1 MIDKK
6 IRRSTKERR
15 LQFIAFVIIELLIAA
30 SAMIIWKGQEEQ
42 ANIPKVIPARCKDTT
57 VSYDFRKFD
66 RSLFSIYEI
75 AHIVTGAPIDVLKG
89 LHYAES
95 EFGANT
101 NHKDPLDKGPFG
113 LRAAFQ
119 KSRENRWGKLNPND
133 PLEAAIMAGYV
144 YMADYKVLGDKDLAI
159 AAYNQGVYGVK
170 RDGPRLS
177 YIKRVYKGSRA

>member
-15 LQFIAFVIIELLIAA
+15 LQFAAFIILELLIAA
-30 SAMIIWKGQEEQ
+30 SAVIVWKGHEQE
-42 ANIPKVIPARCKDTT
+42 NIPKVIPARCKDTT

-75 AHIVTGAPIDVLKG
+75 AHIITGAPIDVLKG

-101 NHKDPLDKGPFG
+101 NHKDPLDKGDFG
-113 LRAAFQ
+113 LRATFQ
-119 KSRENRWGKLNPND
+119 KARENKWGKLNPHD
-133 PLEAAIMAGYV
+133 PLEAAIMAGYI
-144 YMADYKVLGDKDLAI
+144 YMDNYRQLGDKDLAI
-159 AAYNQGVYGVK
+159 AAYNQGVWGVK
-170 RDGPRLS
+170 HNGPRLS